1 MKKLGLTVLGIFAAA
16 SLATSVWAEK
26 GGANPG
32 KRFKEADTNGDEK
45 LSREE
50 FKADIEK
57 NIEQRFANADADG
70 DGFLTREEMK
80 AAHGKRPD
88 HPNDASAN

>member
-26 GGANPG
+26 VVVNPG
-32 KRFKEADTNGDEK
+32 KRFKEADINGDKK